1 MAEIT
6 VPMGAFRQLA
16 REHAAQVFE
25 SGDAV
30 AMTYGSHLVRAIKR
44 SATRLYRRS
53 VPMVAIGYSGLAK
66 WEMDPVKPKKASR

>member
-16 REHAAQVFE
+16 QEHAAQVFE

-30 AMTYGSHLVRAIKR
+30 AMAYGSHLIKAMKQ
-44 SATRLYRRS
+44 SATRLFRHS
-53 VPMVAIGYSGLAK
+53 IPMVAIGYSGVAK
-66 WEMDPVKPKKASR
+66 WTLDPVKPKKASR